1 MKRLVCEMCGSVDLV
16 KQEGLFVCQNCQTKY
31 SVEEAKKM
39 MIEGPVQV
47 DNSHLVQNYLE
58 MAERAY
64 KSGNNSETENYCNK
78 IIEVEPKNY
87 RALMLKGKAAGWDST
102 LKNNRINEAITCFS
116 SAISN
121 APEEEKEEMIQETKS
136 EVEKLSVAL
145 VSLQGERFEK
155 WPDEEEKAGMMRV
168 IVDIINAL
176 IQFVTSIG
184 ANVINK
190 DELMTPIA
198 TKINNSVMDA
208 WNKKIVPEY
217 KNDRD
222 GYPSDSAFRE
232 LISRAGHCVDLL
244 EKANTLSDT
253 DDAADVARYNNMIGI
268 HKYVMNSCSYEYRT
282 VEIKGNFFTDYQPSY
297 ENRYCKNLTLNESAK
312 AQRNQ
317 LIGDYREKIAKIENA
332 LKQKEMIER
341 RKEKEEARKRIVA
354 YWEEHAD
361 EKAQLEAEE
370 RDLTERI
377 NAINSDMDSRI
388 SKLTDSIRAIPG
400 QSEIARFN
408 AQEKALT
415 SEMANL
421 GLFKG
426 KQKAEMQKQIDNI
439 KAQRNKVQANY
450 NAEKKAI
457 DEQIAMINAEKK
469 KNTKELRDRLSVVKG
484 ELYRER

>member
-1 MKRLVCEMCGSVDLV
+1 MCGSIDLV
-16 KQEGLFVCQNCQTKY
+16 KEDGLFICQNCQTKY

-64 KSGNNSETENYCNK
+64 QSSNNSETENYCNK

-102 LKNNRINEAITCFS
+102 LKNNRISEAITCFS

-121 APEEEKEEMIQETKS
+121 APEEEKEEMIQEAKS
-136 EVEKLSVAL
+136 EVEKLSFAL
-145 VSLQGERFEK
+145 ISLQCERFEK
-155 WPDEEEKAGMMRV
+155 WPDEEEAAGMISV

-176 IQFVTSIG
+176 ILFVTSVG

-208 WNKKIVPEY
+208 WNNKIVPEY
-217 KNDRD
+217 RNDND
-222 GYPSDSAFRE
+222 GHPDDYEYRRLLD
-232 LISRAGHCVDLL
+232 RAGYCVDLL
-244 EKANTLSDT
+244 EKAIGLSDND
-253 DDAADVARYNNMIGI
+253 DDADIVRYRNMIAI
-268 HKYVMNSCSYEYRT
+268 HEYVIGSCSYEYRT

-297 ENRYCKNLTLNESAK
+297 ENRYCKNLSLTESAK
-312 AQRNQ
+312 STRQK
-317 LIGDYREKIAKIENA
+317 LIDQYKSKIQEIEHAKILRE
-332 LKQKEMIER
+332 QQER
-341 RKEKEEARKRIVA
+341 AEEVRKAAEEAKKRYDA

-370 RDLTERI
+370 RDLTEQI
-377 NAINSDMDSRI
+377 NAFDSDMNSRI

-400 QSEIARFN
+400 GAEIASLY
-408 AQEKALT
+408 AQEKALA
-415 SEMANL
+415 SEMSNL

-426 KQKAEMQKQIDNI
+426 KQKAEIQKQIDNI
-439 KAQRNKVQANY
+439 KARKNTVYANY
-450 NAEKKAI
+450 LAEKKVI
-457 DEQIAMINAEKK
+457 DEQIATVKAE
-469 KNTKELRDRLSVVKG
+469 NEERTKALRNRLAVVKG
-484 ELYRER
+484 ELNKER